1 MDFKGMGRY
10 LQKERKARKISLK
23 EIAGET
29 RINIGYLRA
38 IEEGRSEEVPQE
50 PYLTAFLKA
59 FCQQIGLDFHE
70 VKGMFSTEATPP
82 TESQPPPPPKRWW
95 IGILFLPILILIL
108 VILYPRNAKREV
120 VSPPSLQRR
129 HDTASVAVFTTPGT
143 LTTTILDTLP
153 QVSPLRPDSLKLEM
167 VGLESTWVYLEEDS
181 ELVWEGILTA
191 GQRKVWFSSVG
202 FQATVGNASGVEIFL
217 NGKRLPRL
225 GPRGKVLH
233 NLKLDRQTGEGL
245 LQQ

>member
-1 MDFKGMGRY
+1 MDFKGLGRY

-23 EIAGET
+23 EIAVET

-38 IEEGRSEEVPQE
+38 IEEGRAEEVPQE
-50 PYLTAFLKA
+50 PYLTAFIKA
-59 FCQQIGLDFHE
+59 FCQQIGLDFHA
-70 VKGMFSTEATPP
+70 VKVMFSTEATPP
-82 TESQPPPPPKRWW
+82 TESQPPPSPKRWW

-108 VILYPRNAKREV
+108 VIFYPKNAKREV
-120 VSPPSLQRR
+120 VSPSSLQRG
-129 HDTASVAVFTTPGT
+129 HDTASVAASTTPGS

-153 QVSPLRPDSLKLEM
+153 KVSPLRPDTLKLEM

-181 ELVWEGILTA
+181 EVLWEGILTT

-202 FQATVGNASGVEIFL
+202 FQATVGNAAGVEIFL
-217 NGKRLPRL
+217 NGKKMPRL
-225 GPRGKVLH
+225 GPKGKVLH
-233 NLKLDRQTGEGL
+233 NLKLDRQTQEGL